1 MELFQQ
7 THLNERQET
16 ILRIVIESFI
26 ETNRPVG
33 SSYISSNYPLSLSSA
48 TIRSCLASLE
58 KTGLLTNLHISSGRI
73 PTDAGYRYY
82 VDKLLTS
89 DNSSRRLEPAIY
101 NQLKEMSDNIENLM
115 QATAITLA
123 KVCQMFGIVVIS
135 GVNDSVITEIE
146 AFSLSSD
153 RVMIVIA
160 LRSGL
165 VKSIALNLHIDVV
178 PTDIE
183 ELNITL
189 KERIVGFT
197 LKEIQNTIRGRLSNT
212 PIFDH
217 EIVQII
223 LNQADSIFK
232 IAEETLIYTSSY
244 NELLNYPEFQDI
256 KILKRTI
263 TGLQENNIREYLIP
277 PTDSENIN
285 TIIGHE
291 NKIDN
296 LQHCSVLSSSFL
308 GATYSGRLAV
318 LGPTRVPYKQVKSLL
333 KYFVEMLPN
342 VY

>member
-7 THLNERQET
+7 NHLSERQET
-16 ILRIVIESFI
+16 ILRIVIERFI

-33 SSYISSNYPLSLSSA
+33 SSYISSNYLLSLSSA
-48 TIRSCLASLE
+48 TIRNCLASLE
-58 KTGLLTNLHISSGRI
+58 KSGLLTNLHVSSGRM

-89 DNSSRRLEPAIY
+89 EESSGGLELSIF
-101 NQLKEMSDNIENLM
+101 NHLKEMSDNIENLM
-115 QATAITLA
+115 QATAATLA
-123 KVCQMFGIVVIS
+123 KVCHMFGIVVIS

-146 AFSLSSD
+146 AIVLSSE
-153 RVMIVIA
+153 RVMIVLA

-165 VKSIALNLHIDVV
+165 VKSIVLNLHVDVNLS
-178 PTDIE
+178 DIE
-183 ELNITL
+183 RLNTIL

-197 LKEIQNTIRGRLSNT
+197 LKEIQNSIHGRLSNT
-212 PIFDH
+212 PFYDH
-217 EIVQII
+217 EIVQIL
-223 LNQADSIFK
+223 LNQPDSIFNLADK
-232 IAEETLIYTSSY
+232 TLVYTSSY

-263 TGLQENNIREYLIP
+263 TGLQENYIREYLTP
-277 PTDSENIN
+277 PTDLENIN

-308 GATYSGRLAV
+308 GAAYYGRLAV
-318 LGPTRVPYKQVKSLL
+318 IGPTRVPYKQIKSLL